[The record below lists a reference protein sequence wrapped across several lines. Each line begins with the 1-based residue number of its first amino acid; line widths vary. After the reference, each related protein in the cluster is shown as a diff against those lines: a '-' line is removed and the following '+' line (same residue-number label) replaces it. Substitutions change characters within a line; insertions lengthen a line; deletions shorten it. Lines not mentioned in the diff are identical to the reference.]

1 MAAAEGQTSSQTSH
15 ERASHERS
23 WHEIVLQTLKRND
36 IRLVPYV
43 PDRVLT
49 TLIRNI
55 HADPFF
61 TTFPTAREEEAVGI
75 VSGAWMGGLRG
86 AVLMQTSGFA
96 TLANVLASLAIP
108 YQIPLIMFVS
118 ERGTLGEFNYGQSLV
133 CRTMRP
139 VLEFAG
145 DGASHRDPAR
155 RIRVHRRSLDQ
166 AGDRHPG
173 AGGAD
178 PVAAVDRRQSVR
190 QVSDHMNQQTNAPAR
205 NTKVMNRFDLTSR
218 LVAKLKNEEAVV
230 GGIGN
235 TNFDLWAAGHRPQ
248 NFYMLGSMG
257 LAFPIAL
264 GVALAQPKRRV
275 FALEGD
281 GSLLMQMGCL
291 STIATLK
298 PKNLTMIVMDNGI
311 YQITGAQPTPAA
323 AVSDIV
329 AIALGSGLTNS
340 AWAADEEDFE
350 RLVDQSL
357 SASGPMLIGVR
368 IDDKP
373 GTGAT
378 RRDPAQI
385 RERFMLGL
393 GVREAL

>member
-1 MAAAEGQTSSQTSH
+1 
-15 ERASHERS
+15 
-23 WHEIVLQTLKRND
+23 
-36 IRLVPYV
+36 
-43 PDRVLT
+43 
-49 TLIRNI
+49 
-55 HADPFF
+55 
-61 TTFPTAREEEAVGI
+61 
-75 VSGAWMGGLRG
+75 
-86 AVLMQTSGFA
+86 
-96 TLANVLASLAIP
+96 
-108 YQIPLIMFVS
+108 
-118 ERGTLGEFNYGQSLV
+118 
-133 CRTMRP
+133 
-139 VLEFAG
+139 
-145 DGASHRDPAR
+145 
-155 RIRVHRRSLDQ
+155 
-166 AGDRHPG
+166 
-173 AGGAD
+173 
-178 PVAAVDRRQSVR
+178 
-190 QVSDHMNQQTNAPAR
+190 
-205 NTKVMNRFDLTSR
+205 
-218 LVAKLKNEEAVV
+218 
-230 GGIGN
+230 
-235 TNFDLWAAGHRPQ
+235 
-248 NFYMLGSMG
+248 MLGSLG

-323 AVSDIV
+323 AVADLV
-329 AIALGSGLTNS
+329 AIAIGSGLSNS

-357 SASGPMLIGVR
+357 STDGPALIGVR

-378 RRDPAQI
+378 RRDPVQI